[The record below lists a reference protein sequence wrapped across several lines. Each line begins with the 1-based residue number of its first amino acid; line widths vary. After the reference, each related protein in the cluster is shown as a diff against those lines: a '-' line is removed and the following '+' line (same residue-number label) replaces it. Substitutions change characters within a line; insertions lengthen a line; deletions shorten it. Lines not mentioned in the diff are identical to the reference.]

1 MLSYIRKFFP
11 LKALEFFLT
20 KEIDGLSLLKM
31 GLVNEM
37 TTGRELRSLID
48 KRVSGLASRKLNSF
62 YANYFLRK
70 QKT

>member
-1 MLSYIRKFFP
+1 
-11 LKALEFFLT
+11 
-20 KEIDGLSLLKM
+20 M

-70 QKT
+70 QKTWRLKNCINRQLKH